1 MRNNLLNL
9 GQLLEKGISI
19 QMEDNHMKLFD
30 QSGKLILKSLLSRN
44 KTLKIELQ
52 IGEQKC
58 LATLISDENWK

>member
-30 QSGKLILKSLLSRN
+30 QSGKLILKSLFSRN
-44 KTLKIELQ
+44 RTFKIEL
-52 IGEQKC
+52 
-58 LATLISDENWK
+58 